1 MKSNTA
7 LTIALAVAFGV
18 ALPSAAQAIT
28 ISDEIGYIDSNSYQ
42 LTEDN
47 KRLVNTYLRMFR
59 YYTKRNFS
67 ATRTVRVLL
76 SNYPEHVEPILH
88 AAFERYPKSYEQIIK
103 AAIDAEPG
111 FTKDIMA
118 VAMHTQVAKPAELVR
133 IAVEAEPAYAD
144 EIVVEASRVDPANVE
159 ELVRVAVKVE
169 PEMAD
174 SIMQSAS
181 ASQPDKVEGIV
192 HATLS
197 VLPAIGDYLASSLS
211 DLIDLIASDD
221 AEPSANEV
229 TSRKEALSVLK
240 GAYRAGMSYQ
250 EIEAI
255 ANAHGIDEE
264 EIATVMESKDSGS

>member
-1 MKSNTA
+1 MKSHTA
-7 LTIALAVAFGV
+7 LKVALAVAIGIAV
-18 ALPSAAQAIT
+18 PQTAQAIT
-28 ISDEIGYIDSNSYQ
+28 ISDEIGYIDNDSYQ
-42 LTEDN
+42 LTEKN

-67 ATRTVRVLL
+67 PTRTVRVLL
-76 SNYPEHVEPILH
+76 SNYPEHVETILH
-88 AAFERYPKSYEQIIK
+88 AAFERYPENYEQIIK

-118 VAMHTQVAKPAELVR
+118 VAMHTGVAKPAELVR

-144 EIVVEASRVDPANVE
+144 QIVVEASRVEPNNVE
-159 ELVRVAVKVE
+159 ELVRIAVKVE

-181 ASQPDKVEGIV
+181 ASQPEKVEGIV

-211 DLIDLIASDD
+211 DLIDLVTNDNTSKDSDT
-221 AEPSANEV
+221 S
-229 TSRKEALSVLK
+229 SRKEALSVLK
-240 GAYRAGMSYQ
+240 GAYRAGMSFQ

-255 ANAHGIDEE
+255 ATAHGLDEE
-264 EIATVMESKDSGS
+264 DITTIVESHENGS

>member
-7 LTIALAVAFGV
+7 LTV
-18 ALPSAAQAIT
+18 ALTIAIGLVLPKAAQAIALD
-28 ISDEIGYIDSNSYQ
+28 DEKSYIDNGSYQ
-42 LTEDN
+42 LTAEN
-47 KRLVNTYLRMFR
+47 ERLVSTYLRMFR

-67 ATRTVRVLL
+67 ATRTVRVLM
-76 SNYPEHVEPILH
+76 SNYPEHVEAILH
-88 AAFERYPKSYEQIIK
+88 ASLKRYPEKYEQIIK

-118 VAMHTQVAKPAELVR
+118 VAMHTGVAQPAELVR

-144 EIVVEASRVDPANVE
+144 QIVVEASRVNPAHVE

-181 ASQPDKVEGIV
+181 ASQPEKVEGIV

-197 VLPAIGDYLASSLS
+197 MLPAIGDYLTSSLS
-211 DLIDLIASDD
+211 DLISLIANDNSP
-221 AEPSANEV
+221 EPKEI
-229 TSRKEALSVLK
+229 TSRQEALSVLK

-250 EIEAI
+250 EIESI
-255 ANAHGIDEE
+255 AQAHGIREE
-264 EIATVMESKDSGS
+264 EIAAVVPQQN